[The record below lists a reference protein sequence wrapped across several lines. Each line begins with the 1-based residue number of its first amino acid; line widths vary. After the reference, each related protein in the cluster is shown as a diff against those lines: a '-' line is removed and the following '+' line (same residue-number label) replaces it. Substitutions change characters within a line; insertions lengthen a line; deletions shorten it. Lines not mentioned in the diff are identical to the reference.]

1 MCSPAAL
8 AAEIETGQNV
18 RRAAHAGRRTQTPMA
33 RRNRGTRRLTPETGE
48 DTVPDYVQSVLA
60 PDGKVATR
68 HPAYEHRPQQLEMAR
83 AVDAAFRGGRH
94 LLVEAGTG
102 VGKSFAYLVPA
113 IREAARQRRRTVVST
128 YTISLQEQ
136 LIEKD
141 IPFLLDATGED
152 VTAVL
157 VKGRRNYVCL
167 RRLQRACDRAARLFE
182 AGAWRKEL
190 RRIADWAL
198 ETRDGSLSDLS
209 PSPHPAVWDR
219 VCAEAGNC
227 RGRRCEHAK
236 RCFYQRARQRVHQ
249 AQVLVVN
256 HALFFADLAIR
267 ARGGQGVLPPFDRLV
282 FDEAHNLEGVA
293 CDGLGIATSSG
304 QVQYLLGMLWR
315 PGRGKGHGLLA
326 TVPMES
332 EAARQAVDRAR
343 EAADAFF
350 ADLLDWYVGDTT
362 GSGRIPGPGVV
373 RDGLSPVLGSL
384 ATDLKTLAR
393 RTKDTDLQDELVAA
407 AGRAAELAEAVHA
420 FITQSY
426 GVGEEAEAQTQ
437 GPPDAEAAA
446 DTGGDKAGQGAGAV
460 YWMEVAGGPDAA
472 RRATRRAGATDDG
485 VDGGGS
491 AKRDRPPRVYL
502 RASPVHVGPMLD
514 HLLWTQVPSAVLT
527 SATLATGPNDAFGY
541 IRERLG
547 LADADT
553 LLEGSPF
560 DYREQVRLYI
570 EADMPPPNAPAY
582 FERAV
587 EAVRRYLDLSEGRAF
602 VLFTS
607 YRMLDAM
614 AERLRPHL
622 AKRRWSLLV
631 QGEGMP
637 RGKML
642 EAFRRDTHSVLFGT
656 ATFWQGVDVP
666 GAALSNVIITR
677 LPFAVP
683 DRPLVQARIEQIRKR
698 GGNPFN
704 DYQLPEAVLRF
715 KQGFGRLIRSAED
728 EGMVVVLD
736 SRVLSRA
743 YGRAFI
749 RALPECHVIVP
760 EKGER

>member
-1 MCSPAAL
+1 
-8 AAEIETGQNV
+8 
-18 RRAAHAGRRTQTPMA
+18 
-33 RRNRGTRRLTPETGE
+33 
-48 DTVPDYVQSVLA
+48 VPDYVQSVLA
-60 PDGKVATR
+60 PAGKVAAR

-83 AVDAAFRGGRH
+83 AVDAAFRRGRH
-94 LLVEAGTG
+94 LLCEAGTG

-113 IREAARQRRRTVVST
+113 IREATQERRRTVVST

-141 IPFLLDATGED
+141 IPFLLAATGED

-157 VKGRRNYVCL
+157 VKGRRNYLCL
-167 RRLQRACDRAARLFE
+167 RRLERACQRAATLFAVGAR
-182 AGAWRKEL
+182 RKEL

-249 AQVLVVN
+249 GQILVVN
-256 HALFFADLAIR
+256 HALFFADLALR
-267 ARGGQGVLPPFDRLV
+267 ARGAQGILPAYDRVV

-326 TVPMES
+326 TVPMGS

-362 GSGRIPGPGVV
+362 GSGRIPGPNVV
-373 RDGLSPVLGSL
+373 RDPLSPALGDL
-384 ATDLKTLAR
+384 AADLKDLAR
-393 RTKDTDLQDELVAA
+393 RTKDTDLQDELAA
-407 AGRAAELAEAVHA
+407 AAQRAAELGEAVHTFVA
-420 FITQSY
+420 QSY
-426 GVGEEAEAQTQ
+426 GMEEGGEAEA
-437 GPPDAEAAA
+437 GPDAAETAASV
-446 DTGGDKAGQGAGAV
+446 AV

-472 RRATRRAGATDDG
+472 RRATGRAAPDEEGAG
-485 VDGGGS
+485 GAGSGGGS
-491 AKRDRPPRVYL
+491 SRDRTPRVYL
-502 RASPVHVGPMLD
+502 RASPVHVGPILD
-514 HLLWTQVPSAVLT
+514 HLLWREVPSAVLT
-527 SATLATGPNDAFGY
+527 SATLATGPDDAFAY

-547 LADADT
+547 LSDADT

-560 DYREQVRLYI
+560 DYREQVRLYL
-570 EADMPPPNAPAY
+570 EADMPPPSAPDY
-582 FERAV
+582 VDRAA
-587 EAVRRYLDLSEGRAF
+587 EAVQRYLDLSEGRAF

-607 YRMLDAM
+607 YRMLDAT

-622 AKRRWSLLV
+622 EKRRWSLLV

-637 RGKML
+637 RTKML

-683 DRPLVQARIEQIRKR
+683 DRPLVQARIEQIRRR

-736 SRVLSRA
+736 SRVVSKA
-743 YGRAFI
+743 YGRAFL

-760 EKGER
+760 ERKESDGVTE

>member
-1 MCSPAAL
+1 
-8 AAEIETGQNV
+8 
-18 RRAAHAGRRTQTPMA
+18 
-33 RRNRGTRRLTPETGE
+33 
-48 DTVPDYVQSVLA
+48 VPDYVESVLA
-60 PDGKVATR
+60 PDGKVAAR

-83 AVDAAFRGGRH
+83 AVDGAFQAGRH

-113 IREAARQRRRTVVST
+113 IREAVRQRRRTVVST

-141 IPFLLDATGED
+141 LPFLRDATGED
-152 VTAVL
+152 FVAVL

-167 RRLQRACDRAARLFE
+167 RRLERACQRAATLFE
-182 AGAWRKEL
+182 AGGRRKEL
-190 RRIADWAL
+190 KRLADWAL
-198 ETRDGSLSDLS
+198 RTRDGSLSDLS

-219 VCAEAGNC
+219 VCAEAGAC
-227 RGRRCEHAK
+227 RGRRCDHAR

-267 ARGGQGVLPPFDRLV
+267 ARGGQGVLPAYDRLV
-282 FDEAHNLEGVA
+282 FDEAHNLETVA

-304 QVQYLLGMLWR
+304 QVHYLLGMLWR
-315 PGRGKGHGLLA
+315 PGRGRGRGLLA
-326 TVPMES
+326 TGPVGS
-332 EAARQAVDRAR
+332 ENARQACDRAR
-343 EAADAFF
+343 EAADTFF
-350 ADLLDWYVGDTT
+350 ADLIDWYAADRT
-362 GSGRIPGPGVV
+362 GTGRMGEANLV
-373 RDGLSPVLGSL
+373 RDGLSPALGHL
-384 ATDLKTLAR
+384 ATELKDLAR
-393 RTKDTDLQDELVAA
+393 STSEDDVADELAAA

-426 GVGEEAEAQTQ
+426 GVGEASAPEPAEADADAAPDAGEAEAAP
-437 GPPDAEAAA
+437 GS
-446 DTGGDKAGQGAGAV
+446 GAV

-472 RRATRRAGATDDG
+472 RRAARRRGRGAGNEPAGDD
-485 VDGGGS
+485 S
-491 AKRDRPPRVYL
+491 PSSSRDHPPRVYL
-502 RASPVHVGPMLD
+502 RASPVHVGPILD

-527 SATLATGPNDAFGY
+527 SATLATGPNDAFAY
-541 IRERLG
+541 MRERLG
-547 LADADT
+547 LSDADT

-570 EADMPPPNAPAY
+570 EADMPPPNAPDY
-582 FERAV
+582 FDRAT

-631 QGEGMP
+631 QGEGVP

-642 EAFRRDTHSVLFGT
+642 ETFRRDTHSVLFGT

-683 DRPLVQARIEQIRKR
+683 DRPLVQARIEQIRAR

-704 DYQLPEAVLRF
+704 EYQLPEAVLRF

-736 SRVLSRA
+736 SRVLSKP
-743 YGRAFI
+743 YGRAFL
-749 RALPECHVIVP
+749 RALPECQVIVP
-760 EKGER
+760 EKGE

>member
-1 MCSPAAL
+1 M
-8 AAEIETGQNV
+8 
-18 RRAAHAGRRTQTPMA
+18 
-33 RRNRGTRRLTPETGE
+33 
-48 DTVPDYVQSVLA
+48 PDYVESVLA
-60 PDGKVATR
+60 PDGKVAR
-68 HPAYEHRPQQLEMAR
+68 RLPAYEHRPQQLDMAR
-83 AVDAAFRGGRH
+83 AVDAAFRSGHH
-94 LLVEAGTG
+94 LIVEAGTG

-113 IREAARQRRRTVVST
+113 IREAVRQRRRTVVST

-141 IPFLLDATGED
+141 LPFLRDATGED
-152 VTAVL
+152 FVAVL

-167 RRLQRACDRAARLFE
+167 RRLERACQRAATLFE
-182 AGAWRKEL
+182 AGARRKEL

-198 ETRDGSLSDLS
+198 GTRDGSLSDLS

-219 VCAEAGNC
+219 VCADASAC
-227 RGRRCEHAK
+227 RGRRCEHARK
-236 RCFYQRARQRVHQ
+236 CFYQRARRRVQ
-249 AQVLVVN
+249 SAQVLVVN

-267 ARGGQGVLPPFDRLV
+267 ARGGQGVLPAYDRLV
-282 FDEAHNLEGVA
+282 FDEAHNLETVA

-315 PGRGKGHGLLA
+315 PGRGKGRGLLA
-326 TVPMES
+326 TVPMGAEN
-332 EAARQAVDRAR
+332 ACRACDRAR
-343 EAADAFF
+343 EAADLFF
-350 ADLLDWYVGDTT
+350 ADLLDWFADDEAGT
-362 GSGRIPGPGVV
+362 GRIPEPNVV
-373 RDGLSPVLGSL
+373 RDGLSPALGHL
-384 ATDLKTLAR
+384 ATELKDLAR
-393 RTKDTDLQDELVAA
+393 RTDEDDLADELAA
-407 AGRAAELAEAVHA
+407 AAQRAAELAESVHA

-426 GVGEEAEAQTQ
+426 GGGEGAESEAS
-437 GPPDAEAAA
+437 PDA
-446 DTGGDKAGQGAGAV
+446 GGDADAEDDAAQGAGAV
-460 YWMEVAGGPDAA
+460 YWMEVAGGPEAA
-472 RRATRRAGATDDG
+472 RRAARRRDRKRPADGLFEKGGAATK
-485 VDGGGS
+485 DGGYPAASAAGS
-491 AKRDRPPRVYL
+491 NGTGSSDEGSKGASARDRPPRVYL
-502 RASPVHVGPMLD
+502 RASPVHVGAILD
-514 HLLWTQVPSAVLT
+514 ALLWQDVPSAVLT
-527 SATLATGPNDAFGY
+527 SATLATGPNDAFAY

-547 LADADT
+547 LAEADT

-560 DYREQVRLYI
+560 DYSEQVRLYI
-570 EADMPPPNAPAY
+570 EADMPPPNAPEY
-582 FERAV
+582 FERAA
-587 EAVRRYLDLSEGRAF
+587 EAVRRYLDLSQGRAF

-631 QGEGMP
+631 QGEGVP

-683 DRPLVQARIEQIRKR
+683 DRPLVQARIEQIRRR

-704 DYQLPEAVLRF
+704 EYQLPEAVLRF

-736 SRVLSRA
+736 SRVLTKA
-743 YGRAFI
+743 YGRAFL
-749 RALPECHVIVP
+749 RALPECRVIVP
-760 EKGER
+760 ERKESDGVTE